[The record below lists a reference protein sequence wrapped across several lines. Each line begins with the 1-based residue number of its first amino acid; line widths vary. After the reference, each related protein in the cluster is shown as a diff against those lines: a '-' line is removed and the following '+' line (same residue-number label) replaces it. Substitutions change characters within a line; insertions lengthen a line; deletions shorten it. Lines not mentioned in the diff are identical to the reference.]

1 MASLI
6 SNVLNVTK
14 LGGTNT
20 VFSDI
25 AVFTPNSIVLFEVGT
40 NKPIPFL
47 RKSVATKVIQNIVS
61 FNGKRGA
68 SILNT
73 LLQKEVDLSNIL
85 CHAGCKKVYTIS
97 NRIEGVNF
105 PRAPICSFKP
115 KPGGSKCPKKIRKMN
130 C

>member
-14 LGGTNT
+14 LGGTDT

-40 NKPIPFL
+40 NKPFQFL
-47 RKSVATKVIQNIVS
+47 RKSTATKVIQNIVS

-68 SILNT
+68 SILKT
-73 LLQKEVDLSNIL
+73 LLQTDVDLNNFL
-85 CHAGCKKVYTIS
+85 CHTGCKKVYTIS

-115 KPGGSKCPKKIRKMN
+115 KPGGILKNRKRKLN